1 MSIWK
6 SPEKIETI
14 LGDILSERGYLT
26 ICKEYDVVSHWK
38 EIVGEKISKVTE
50 CSRVE
55 NGILYVKVFSAVWRQ
70 EIVYLKPQIM
80 LQIKNQTDCTTITDI
95 VFC

>member
-6 SPEKIETI
+6 APEKIDSI

-26 ICKEYDVVSHWK
+26 ICKEYEVVAKWK
-38 EIVGEKISKVTE
+38 EIVGKKISEVTE

-55 NGILYVKVFSAVWRQ
+55 NGIIYVKVFSAAWRQ
-70 EIVYLKPQIM
+70 EIVYLKPQ
-80 LQIKNQTDCTTITDI
+80 LLSQIKRQTDCTTITDI